1 MIKWI
6 IAAEVAFWIV
16 IIAGLFSRYVL
27 KWNKVSI
34 LFFLLT
40 PLIDLGLVALT
51 VIDLR
56 NGATATTAHGL
67 SVIYIGVSIAYGKTM
82 IAWADEKF
90 QSWFLKKPSSKK
102 TLTGMAKAIHEL
114 KMWARHV
121 TAFSIGSLLFW
132 GIITFVGSQ
141 ATEALNGI
149 WRVWGLVLLIDA
161 IICLSYFIFPKKV
174 TS

>member
-1 MIKWI
+1 MVKWI

-27 KWNKVSI
+27 KFKKVSI

-40 PLIDLGLVALT
+40 PLIDLGLIVLT

-90 QSWFLKKPSSKK
+90 QICFLKKPSTKK
-102 TLTGMAKAIHEL
+102 ALTGMSKAIFEL

-121 TAFSIGSLLFW
+121 IAFSIGSLLFW
-132 GIITFVGSQ
+132 GIITYVGSQ
-141 ATEALNGI
+141 GTEALSGV

-161 IICLSYFIFPKKV
+161 LICLSYFIFPKKG